1 MRVECAR
8 HDDAGEAQAGGWNA
22 SRCATALW
30 LAAGGVIAEDGAT
43 ATGALATDG
52 GASAAAADGNASAG
66 LYDVEC
72 VCELQGSPPAADIS
86 LTIRWLPRWNLEDG
100 VASTYAETFR
110 ANPDG
115 VIHLALAL
123 LLPLLPLL
131 LIAAILDER

>member
-1 MRVECAR
+1 MRA
-8 HDDAGEAQAGGWNA
+8 AGE
-22 SRCATALW
+22 
-30 LAAGGVIAEDGAT
+30 
-43 ATGALATDG
+43 
-52 GASAAAADGNASAG
+52 
-66 LYDVEC
+66 
-72 VCELQGSPPAADIS
+72 PPAADIS

-131 LIAAILDER
+131 LIAAILDERSLYVARPPDWLVRRRKGGTNGLVVLVAVPLPPLHAPPGVPPVLRRRRGASHAQAHTRLLLHSTRSSFCTIN